1 MLGMIFAM
9 GPKGEFGCTTGLG
22 MPWDLPEDRKS
33 FAKTT
38 AQSTLIMSK
47 ATFDAVGLLPNRRTY
62 VHEFESLI
70 EKSGDRE
77 WIIGGRKLIRDNITQ
92 ADIIRVTFVDED
104 RIVEDDSTV
113 FLDVGFIENMLDKRL
128 CVGTIEIDG
137 AIIRTYI

>member
-1 MLGMIFAM
+1 M
-9 GPKGEFGCTTGLG
+9 GPNGEFGCDSGIG
-22 MPWDLPEDRKS
+22 MPWDLPEDRKA

-38 AQSTLIMSK
+38 ALSTLIMSK
-47 ATFDAVGLLPNRRTY
+47 ATFDKVGTLPGRKTY
-62 VHEFESLI
+62 VHEKNSAI
-70 EKSGDRE
+70 EKYGDRE
-77 WIIGGRKLIRDNITQ
+77 WIIGGRKLIRDNITR